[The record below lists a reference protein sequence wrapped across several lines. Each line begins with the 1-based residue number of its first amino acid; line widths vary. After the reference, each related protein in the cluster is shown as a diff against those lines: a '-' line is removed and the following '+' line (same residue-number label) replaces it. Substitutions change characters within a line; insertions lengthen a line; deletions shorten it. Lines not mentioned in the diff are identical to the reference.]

1 MTCNKAWIS
10 SLDWAFFLWFLWTSF
25 NQNMD
30 ILRVKLVHKTEQ
42 RKASPTMKFKPYCK
56 SCKDFYFC
64 SNRRSGLVQSN
75 VGQWSAFSWVQVW
88 LACRLAFCL
97 LWKSYRCQPKNQA
110 VQSVLSSLF
119 YNHHTST
126 TFPIEE
132 LSHKRFRA
140 TCPVSPDSFPSKL
153 SRT

>member
-1 MTCNKAWIS
+1 
-10 SLDWAFFLWFLWTSF
+10 
-25 NQNMD
+25 MD

-75 VGQWSAFSWVQVW
+75 VGQWLAFSWVQVW

-126 TFPIEE
+126 TFPMEE